1 MFRWHSG
8 PVWWGVLAF
17 WLGVQGLAG
26 AEADEVIVRGRGIEV
41 RRTELEAGLGRLKA
55 QALRRGQM
63 LDEAQLDGL
72 RQSLL
77 DQMILLRLCASRA
90 EEADRAVARIESRKF
105 IAGLKQSQGVEG
117 FDRLLKQA
125 GYTEA
130 EFEAEKLAEALANAV
145 IDREVKVG
153 IRIPTQDVKEYYEA
167 HSDRWIEPGA
177 VRVLYLSLPSDPPKG
192 EAGGTGQPQR
202 TRMEG
207 WKAQL
212 DAGKDFS
219 TLLQSLGAGGA
230 SGSRGGE
237 RRIVRGEIGGAVE
250 DLIFAQDPGKFGP
263 VVEQGGV
270 LWLFRVQERIPPRRL
285 PLERVEEDIR
295 AVILQRESKARIP
308 EYLAR
313 IRKEASVEML
323 WRPVSRP

>member
-1 MFRWHSG
+1 MFRWQSG
-8 PVWWGVLAF
+8 SVRRGVLVLL
-17 WLGVQGLAG
+17 LGVQALVR
-26 AEADEVIVRGRGIEV
+26 AEADDVIVRGRGIEV
-41 RRTELEAGLGRLKA
+41 RRGELEAGIGRLKS
-55 QALRRGQM
+55 QALHRGQV
-63 LDEAQLDGL
+63 LEEAQLDGL

-105 IAGLKQSQGVEG
+105 IAGLKQSQGIEG
-117 FDRLLKQA
+117 FGRLLKQA

-153 IRIPTQDVKEYYEA
+153 IRIPSQDVKEYYDA

-177 VRVLYLSLPSDPPKG
+177 VRVLYLSLPTDPPKG
-192 EAGGTGQPQR
+192 GAVGDGQSSKN
-202 TRMEG
+202 RMEG

-219 TLLQSLGAGGA
+219 ALLQSLGAGVGN
-230 SGSRGGE
+230 GPRGGE
-237 RRIVRGEIGGAVE
+237 RRIARGEIGGILE
-250 DLIFAQDPGKFGP
+250 DRIFAQEPGKFGS
-263 VVEQGGV
+263 VVEQDGV

-285 PLERVEEDIR
+285 PLEQVEEDIR
-295 AVILQRESKARIP
+295 AVLLQRESKSRIP

-323 WRPVSRP
+323 WKPAVRP